1 MKDNFPKVLEFESN
15 QLVVDLQHTDLV
27 INSLMYGFGLPEP
40 IEKDSN
46 ETLGLTLLELDR
58 LAETADRI
66 GRERPEIAARVRE
79 QTGKGIPDDIDVVVA
94 DLRNRLASRFGGWV
108 PEMGKNR
115 RSGVVS
121 STPGTQGIPPAALEN
136 PTVPA
141 GDVDTDKYL
150 QEVRNGV
157 TVRDKAGE
165 GISIAVVDTPLPN
178 GAPVTGALT
187 PEAGHGLFVKGV
199 IEAMAPAATI
209 TVVGALDGE
218 TARATAWD
226 AAVGIAQAANP
237 ENGRRPDVINMSFA
251 CRTTDGQAPFV
262 LRRAIEILGTDV
274 LAVAASGNHGADRED
289 PLAPMWPAALPGVIA
304 VGALT
309 ASGAITPWT
318 SPAPWVNCLAR
329 GADVLST
336 YLTGAVALTDE
347 TDPVQFTGFARWSGT
362 SFAAAYVSGSV
373 AGALDPNKCD
383 ARAALQG
390 LLDNPASS
398 RILPFDWERGRPW

>member
-141 GDVDTDKYL
+141 GDVDTDEYL
-150 QEVRNGV
+150 QEARNGV

-165 GISIAVVDTPLPN
+165 GISINRKSVV
-178 GAPVTGALT
+178 
-187 PEAGHGLFVKGV
+187 
-199 IEAMAPAATI
+199 
-209 TVVGALDGE
+209 
-218 TARATAWD
+218 
-226 AAVGIAQAANP
+226 
-237 ENGRRPDVINMSFA
+237 
-251 CRTTDGQAPFV
+251 
-262 LRRAIEILGTDV
+262 
-274 LAVAASGNHGADRED
+274 
-289 PLAPMWPAALPGVIA
+289 
-304 VGALT
+304 
-309 ASGAITPWT
+309 
-318 SPAPWVNCLAR
+318 
-329 GADVLST
+329 
-336 YLTGAVALTDE
+336 
-347 TDPVQFTGFARWSGT
+347 
-362 SFAAAYVSGSV
+362 
-373 AGALDPNKCD
+373 
-383 ARAALQG
+383 
-390 LLDNPASS
+390 
-398 RILPFDWERGRPW
+398 